1 MINLKSVF
9 LFLSQSSTILDM
21 TGLLS
26 EKINKNFVV
35 FEGIDGSGKSAQIE
49 LLKKHFEQKKEK
61 NVLFTFEHTRQ
72 GEWSKKIEEIVTGK
86 VRGVPL
92 EKIQLLFILDRKD
105 HIHNVIT
112 PALKKGIKVFCDRY
126 FLSTLAYGSLDGSIH
141 WKTLWN
147 HHKEIIGDELVM
159 PSKIIFFDITPD
171 IALSRIDSRN
181 NGKTIFESL
190 EKLRTIRE
198 SYLSIG
204 PHFNGFEVV
213 DGNGTPEKVFE
224 LLKKSLADYL

>member
-1 MINLKSVF
+1 
-9 LFLSQSSTILDM
+9 M

-49 LLKKHFEQKKEK
+49 LLKKYFEQKKDK
-61 NVLFTFEHTRQ
+61 NVLFTYEHTRQ

-86 VRGVPL
+86 TKGVSP
-92 EKIQLLFILDRKD
+92 EKLQLLFILDRKD
-105 HIHNVIT
+105 HIHKVIV

-147 HHKEIIGDELVM
+147 HHKEVIGDELIM
-159 PSKIIFFDITPD
+159 PSKIIFFDVDPD
-171 IALSRIDSRN
+171 VALSRTTSSND
-181 NGKTIFESL
+181 GKTIFESI
-190 EKLRTIRE
+190 EKLKAIRE
-198 SYLSIG
+198 NYLSIG
-204 PHFNGFEVV
+204 PHFDGFEII
-213 DGNGTPEKVFE
+213 DDNQLSEKVFE
-224 LLKKSLADYL
+224 ELRQRLSLFL